1 MVESGSEVGSE
12 SEDEPP
18 PMLLF
23 RKASH
28 RDLDSILSI
37 ERICFSSESFTK
49 KQFEY
54 MLKSPSSIAF
64 IALCRGEIVG
74 YIWAYIQRFKA
85 KPQGRIYSLA
95 VKPEF
100 REQGIA
106 RNLLLNVELEMQ
118 LLGVER
124 IFLEVEEFNEAAKR
138 LYINSGF
145 KVQRF
150 LPAYYGKENA
160 YKMIKKLVHQ

>member
-1 MVESGSEVGSE
+1 MAVNMVESE

-23 RKASH
+23 RRASP

-37 ERICFSSESFTK
+37 ERICFSSESFNK
-49 KQFEY
+49 RQFEY

-64 IALCRGEIVG
+64 IALYRGEIAG

-85 KPQGRIYSLA
+85 KLQGRIYSLA

-100 REQGIA
+100 RERGIA
-106 RNLLLNVELEMQ
+106 RNLLSAVELEMR

-124 IFLEVEEFNEAAKR
+124 IFLEVDEFNEAAR
-138 LYINSGF
+138 QLYISSGF
-145 KVQRF
+145 EVQRF
-150 LPAYYGKENA
+150 LPAYYGQANNA
-160 YKMIKKLVHQ
+160 YKMTKKLVHS